1 MRRRGALP
9 AASPIRA
16 DGTLDEGP
24 ASVGSRA
31 VVRRHLWRTR
41 ARAGV
46 EPLASGAEVATVD
59 DRDDE
64 RLVARLAEVRVRYLR
79 STLERLDYL
88 RALRALGKTVSARE
102 VADAFVT
109 REDVVKQAMVAA
121 TQVDDAVE
129 GFSGASP
136 YEIAQ
141 RYAAG
146 MLTREQLVDE
156 LSRWD
161 YPPRDRTDGW
171 DTLVLGVPGGWD
183 EVSRAR
189 RHGLIGDDE
198 YAAASRGKAAH
209 KGSAT

>member
-161 YPPRDRTDGW
+161 YPARHVPEPGEPG
-171 DTLVLGVPGGWD
+171 LNVPGSWEDVMAAFYDGLLAEQD
-183 EVSRAR
+183 YDAVSTAR
-189 RHGLIGDDE
+189 SRRREHG
-198 YAAASRGKAAH
+198 AS
-209 KGSAT
+209 